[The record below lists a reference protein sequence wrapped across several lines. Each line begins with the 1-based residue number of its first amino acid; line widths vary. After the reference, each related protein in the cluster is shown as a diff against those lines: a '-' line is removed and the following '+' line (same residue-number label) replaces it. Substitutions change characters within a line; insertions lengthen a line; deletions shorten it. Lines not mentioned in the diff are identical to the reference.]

1 MKTKIYLIVFLFMF
15 CLGAMASPV
24 DKERAR
30 QIATSFL
37 NNNGARS
44 SELSEVSAEAGFDN
58 VYVFTTESSFVLVAA
73 DDRVQPILGYSLDGK
88 FDTENIPDNMRAWV
102 ENYSDAIRY
111 AINHQTRASDEVT
124 RQWTNLEMGV
134 DIHRAE
140 VVVEPLIQTQ
150 WDQRSPYNMLC
161 PSGTVTGCVATAMAQ
176 VMKYWNYPE
185 HGMGSHS
192 YIPKNHPEYGEQYAN
207 FNTTYYDWD
216 NMVNTYYGNA
226 SPEQMQAVATLMYHC
241 GVSIDMN
248 YGPASTGGSGAATS
262 SVATVLKTY
271 FDYSSETQYISRLGF
286 NDTIWI
292 SMLKAELNLN
302 HPIQYNGR
310 DSNNGGHSFVCDGYN
325 NDDFFHFNWGWS
337 GANDGYY
344 SINSLNPGT
353 GGAGSGEGV
362 FNFNQGAIFGVC
374 PPEECAA
381 NEPSNL
387 VYVQDGR
394 NITLTW
400 TVASGATSYNIYR
413 NNGLIGNTSE
423 NTYFDIAL
431 FGSSTYYVR
440 SVDSN
445 GRLSLSS
452 NMVTVNVIYQ
462 TPIVDD
468 LEATITDNTVNLT
481 WTAPEWCYPES
492 PTDSLTYGNTNNST
506 TSLGYNNGTTKLYW
520 GHRYPASSLSSHNN
534 MVVYKVS
541 FLARETGAY
550 QLLVFKGTDPSSGLP
565 LTEIHHQS
573 FSAGSIGWVDIELS
587 ETILVDDS
595 QDLWV
600 FLYDPEARSYPA
612 AYCDYTGDEG
622 NYYSTNISS
631 WINTWPNSAFF
642 IRTYL
647 TDGAYTYN
655 LYRNDESIAN
665 AIPDPHYTDSGL
677 ADGTYTY
684 HLTTNYY
691 GGETSPSNSVTVTVP
706 GLVTQTVELGDTW
719 TWWTPTAATTL
730 AELETALGG
739 NGILINSQD
748 GGFVRYENGRWN
760 GTLLDFE
767 PGQMYRIKT
776 QEASTITLTGAPV
789 NQVSI
794 NIMPGYNWFGYTG
807 LANLTLAN
815 ALNNFTPNENDQIIG
830 QEGTATF
837 SNGQWSGTLSSLE
850 PGKGYIYYSTS
861 SNTKTIR
868 FE

>member
-1 MKTKIYLIVFLFMF
+1 MKTKIYLIVFLFML

-30 QIATSFL
+30 QIATTFL

-44 SELSEVSAEAGFDN
+44 SELSDVSAEAGFGN

-102 ENYSDAIRY
+102 EDYSDAICY

-124 RQWTNLEMGV
+124 QQWTELEMGV
-134 DIHRAE
+134 NSPRAE
-140 VVVEPLIQTQ
+140 VMVEPLIQTK
-150 WDQRSPYNMLC
+150 WDQYSPYNLMC

-176 VMKYWNYPE
+176 VMKYWNYPS
-185 HGMGSHS
+185 HGIGSH
-192 YIPKNHPEYGEQYAN
+192 EYAWNEQTLRAD
-207 FNTTYYDWD
+207 FGATYYDWS
-216 NMVNTYYGNA
+216 NMADTY
-226 SPEQMQAVATLMYHC
+226 SSSSTTIQRQAVATLMYHC
-241 GVSIDMN
+241 GVSVNMN

-262 SVATVLKTY
+262 TVADALKIY
-271 FDYSSETQYISRLGF
+271 FNYSSEIQYLYRSGYS
-286 NDTIWI
+286 DEEWI
-292 SMLKAELNLN
+292 AMLKAELNRD
-302 HPIQYNGR
+302 HPIQYNGKA
-310 DSNNGGHSFVCDGYN
+310 SKGGHSFVCDGYN
-325 NDDFFHFNWGWS
+325 SDDYFHFNWGWS

-353 GGAGSGEGV
+353 GGAGSGDGV
-362 FNFNQGAIFGVC
+362 FNFNQGAIFGIC
-374 PPEECAA
+374 PPEECEAE
-381 NEPSNL
+381 EPTNL
-387 VYVQDGR
+387 AYVQDGR

-400 TVASGATSYNIYR
+400 SAANGAISYNIYH
-413 NNGLIGNTSE
+413 NMDLIGNVTS
-423 NTYFDIAL
+423 TSHTDIAN
-431 FGSSTYYVR
+431 FGDNNYYVR
-440 SVDSN
+440 SIDIN
-445 GRLSLSS
+445 DRLSMSS
-452 NMVTVNVIYQ
+452 NYVSVFVDYQ
-462 TPIVDD
+462 HPVVED
-468 LEATITDNTVNLT
+468 LQAALSDNNTNLT
-481 WTAPEWCYPES
+481 WTNPEWVYPETAS
-492 PTDSLTYGNTNNST
+492 DIVSYGIDTIKYT
-506 TSLGYNNGTTKLYW
+506 WGLPFY
-520 GHRYPASSLSSHNN
+520 GHRYLAENIVEYAN
-534 MVVYKVS
+534 KAVYKLETYLIYPGTYTVYVYTNTKDNNPDPDA
-541 FLARETGAY
+541 LAASTMITYAGVDSWHEII
-550 QLLVFKGTDPSSGLP
+550 LPNPVVIPSG
-565 LTEIHHQS
+565 H
-573 FSAGSIGWVDIELS
+573 
-587 ETILVDDS
+587 
-595 QDLWV
+595 DLWV
-600 FLYDPEARSYPA
+600 VIKQETGKTYPVPSFNLEVFNENA
-612 AYCDYTGDEG
+612 C
-622 NYYSTNISS
+622 YYGVSSTDLISLHYIQNKEFKVS
-631 WINTWPNSAFF
+631 WL

-655 LYRNDESIAN
+655 LYRNDEPIAN

-706 GLVTQTVELGDTW
+706 GLVTQTVELSDSW
-719 TWWTPTAATTL
+719 TWWTPTVATTL

-748 GGFVRYENGRWN
+748 GGFVRYENDRWN

-794 NIMPGYNWFGYTG
+794 NILPGYNWFGYTG
-807 LANLTLAN
+807 LANLTLAH
-815 ALNNFTPNENDQIIG
+815 ALDNFTPNENDQIIG